1 MILAAQMVTTVFH
14 QYEVGMREACIESK
28 ASQYFKGVA
37 GLVSRVEHKSDEAG
51 WLEDVKVAIGKA
63 FEEIRLSG
71 VLGLRK
77 GKAS

>member
-1 MILAAQMVTTVFH
+1 MIEIRIPNKVKKRIIARIMILAAQMVTTVFH

-51 WLEDVKVAIGKA
+51 
-63 FEEIRLSG
+63 
-71 VLGLRK
+71 
-77 GKAS
+77 